1 MPLQN
6 ACEILTFSHLKCF
19 DHIIIQNKHFS
30 NNIQAQITFLILN
43 MVHVMFLWIFT
54 CETTLIYKQFMN
66 SLKMFKALNF

>member
-6 ACEILTFSHLKCF
+6 ACEILTFSHLECF

-43 MVHVMFLWIFT
+43 MVHVMFLWIFA
-54 CETTLIYKQFMN
+54 CETTLISKQFMI